1 MGFKV
6 YLVIS
11 PAHLLQ
17 IEIKTIWLS
26 IQFEVSKLCYLPRDE
41 TLTPLT
47 PPPPPN
53 KRKKG
58 NCGNRPRHK
67 PRNFLRLGFSQN
79 INDRGAIH
87 VIGEARLSVIPSWYR
102 LAAKTTTL
110 ILVIK
115 TIRHRKTRTVN
126 RIPSGKTCPPTW
138 LTRQTHPLTKVLCCS
153 PSRRKVTRG
162 RTSPRQPQ
170 AWSVQRPR
178 LWLLFGRGKNNIGF
192 MLCVNFLFLSKD
204 LTQVSK

>member
-1 MGFKV
+1 M
-6 YLVIS
+6 
-11 PAHLLQ
+11 LLT
-17 IEIKTIWLS
+17 ERWNS
-26 IQFEVSKLCYLPRDE
+26 NS
-41 TLTPLT
+41 PLT
-47 PPPPPN
+47 PPPT
-53 KRKKG
+53 KKG

-67 PRNFLRLGFSQN
+67 PRNLLRLGFSKN

-110 ILVIK
+110 IPVIK

-138 LTRQTHPLTKVLCCS
+138 LTRQTHPLTKGLCCS

-178 LWLLFGRGKNNIGF
+178 LWLLFGRGKNN
-192 MLCVNFLFLSKD
+192 MVSCCVLIFCFFQKSWHRFLNNCTGKKAD
-204 LTQVSK
+204 LLGLYYLEI